1 MSVGTYYFANIA
13 PTLTERRYI
22 PGETLGDASG

>member
-13 PTLTERRYI
+13 PALTERRYI